1 MNQVNHPHTSRTP
14 EFPEIFFDHTYYNSH
29 NSPCYIFYVEHDE
42 KSTLMRNHY
51 AVALSIT
58 NLIIRNLIMDG

>member
-1 MNQVNHPHTSRTP
+1 MNKVNHPHTSRTP
-14 EFPEIFFDHTYYNSH
+14 EFPEIFLITLIISLIIRLAIF
-29 NSPCYIFYVEHDE
+29 FYVEHDE

>member
-14 EFPEIFFDHTYYNSH
+14 EFPEIFLITLIMSH

-42 KSTLMRNHY
+42 KSTLIRNHY